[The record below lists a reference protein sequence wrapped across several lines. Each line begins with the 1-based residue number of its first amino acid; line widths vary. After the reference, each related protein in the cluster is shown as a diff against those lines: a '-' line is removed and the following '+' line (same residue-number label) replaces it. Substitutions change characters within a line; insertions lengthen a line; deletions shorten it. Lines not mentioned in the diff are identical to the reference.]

1 MSQKITIS
9 QDPEEKHFLGLKSD
23 PFIFLLSVGIIVTF
37 VVATVI
43 LGDTARE
50 GFSAVAGWLLENL
63 GWMYVG
69 GVSLILVF
77 LIGIFASRYG
87 RVKLGD
93 DDDEPEHRLVVWFS
107 MLFAGGVGAVL
118 MFWGVAEP
126 INHAF
131 NVPMVNEEPM
141 SEAAIEQAF
150 AFTFYHFGIHMWV
163 VMTLPGLALGYFIY
177 KRKLPP
183 RLSSVFAPLLGRR
196 IYSTPGKLIDVLAIV
211 GTTFGIA
218 VSVGLGVLQINSG
231 MNKLWGTPIASW
243 TQILV
248 ILVITIVA
256 CISVASGL
264 EKGIKLLSNINI
276 AAAVALMVFILL
288 TGPTLTLI
296 RFVVEAFGIYAGW
309 LPDIMFWADSFQ
321 DNPGWQGKW
330 TVFYWAWTICWS
342 PYVGMFIARI
352 SRGRTVREFIG
363 GALALPAIFGVIW
376 FAIFGRAGIELELN
390 NPGYLTQPV
399 VVEGDVPAALFNLL
413 AAYPLTGIVSAFALM
428 IIVIFFITSIDSAAL
443 VNDMFATG
451 EENKTP
457 TSYRIMWACTIG
469 AVAGSLLII
478 SPESGIATLQEV
490 VIIVAFPFFLVQF
503 IMMYSLLKGM
513 SEDAAAT
520 RRVQTRKW
528 EKTDT
533 PEKLE
538 EHQSRPAPGYD
549 EDGNPLPIPALEH
562 DEDGNIRIPGN
573 VVIGGDLGVVGDVVD
588 DPDDA
593 QDMEDRFKIVEQT
606 RPLSRDDYKG

>member
-1 MSQKITIS
+1 
-9 QDPEEKHFLGLKSD
+9 
-23 PFIFLLSVGIIVTF
+23 
-37 VVATVI
+37 
-43 LGDTARE
+43 
-50 GFSAVAGWLLENL
+50 
-63 GWMYVG
+63 YVG

-126 INHAF
+126 MNHAF

-321 DNPGWQGKW
+321 DNPGW
-330 TVFYWAWTICWS
+330 
-342 PYVGMFIARI
+342 
-352 SRGRTVREFIG
+352 
-363 GALALPAIFGVIW
+363 
-376 FAIFGRAGIELELN
+376 
-390 NPGYLTQPV
+390 
-399 VVEGDVPAALFNLL
+399 
-413 AAYPLTGIVSAFALM
+413 
-428 IIVIFFITSIDSAAL
+428 
-443 VNDMFATG
+443 
-451 EENKTP
+451 
-457 TSYRIMWACTIG
+457 
-469 AVAGSLLII
+469 
-478 SPESGIATLQEV
+478 
-490 VIIVAFPFFLVQF
+490 
-503 IMMYSLLKGM
+503 
-513 SEDAAAT
+513 
-520 RRVQTRKW
+520 
-528 EKTDT
+528 
-533 PEKLE
+533 
-538 EHQSRPAPGYD
+538 
-549 EDGNPLPIPALEH
+549 
-562 DEDGNIRIPGN
+562 
-573 VVIGGDLGVVGDVVD
+573 
-588 DPDDA
+588 
-593 QDMEDRFKIVEQT
+593 
-606 RPLSRDDYKG
+606 